1 MADVI
6 TVEIQDISANTP
18 GSSVPP
24 PPAPLSPAL
33 RSSRRGSLD
42 PTEALKLDVVSYRQQ
57 IEAMRTEIEHLH
69 AVVAATASPDK
80 LSYKTVDAMIKQVYT
95 DSEMTQSTALDIL
108 ASYLKGQKI
117 LYTEAKTLV
126 EQRLHTLMLPAILV
140 SAVCTVLALQLKDYV
155 YGAIIVASLNGFNS
169 FVLAL
174 ISYLKLDAKA
184 EAHKTSAYKYD
195 KLQAFCEFKSGSI
208 LFVDD
213 PTNNVASIIK
223 EIETNVKE
231 IKETNQF
238 VLPEAVR
245 YNYEKLYNTNIFSNV
260 KCIQNEEMILTNK
273 LKGVINALISLHA
286 TGAASEDILQKE
298 TEQNEL
304 IDQII
309 QKRDKYMAI
318 DGVFNTEIH
327 NQIVTSKN
335 RWCGCCIGWLKT

>member
-1 MADVI
+1 
-6 TVEIQDISANTP
+6 
-18 GSSVPP
+18 
-24 PPAPLSPAL
+24 
-33 RSSRRGSLD
+33 
-42 PTEALKLDVVSYRQQ
+42 
-57 IEAMRTEIEHLH
+57 
-69 AVVAATASPDK
+69 
-80 LSYKTVDAMIKQVYT
+80 MIKQVYT

-108 ASYLKGQKI
+108 ATYLKGQKI

-140 SAVCTVLALQLKDYV
+140 SAVCTVLALQLQEYV

-169 FVLAL
+169 FILAL

-213 PTNNVASIIK
+213 PTNNVAAIIK
-223 EIETNVKE
+223 EIETHVKE

-238 VLPEAVR
+238 VLPEAIR

-260 KCIQNEEMILTNK
+260 KSIQNEEMILTNK
-273 LKGVINALISLHA
+273 LKGIINALVSLHA
-286 TGAASEDILQKE
+286 TGASQEDIQAKE

-309 QKRDKYMAI
+309 KKRDKYMDI
-318 DGVFNTEIH
+318 DGKFNTEIEE
-327 NQIVTSKN
+327 QIAISKG
-335 RWCGCCIGWLKT
+335 RWLGCCTGWLKT

>member
-6 TVEIQDISANTP
+6 TVEVQDLS
-18 GSSVPP
+18 GSPDT
-24 PPAPLSPAL
+24 SP
-33 RSSRRGSLD
+33 SRRVSVD
-42 PTEALKLDVVSYRQQ
+42 ETTALKLQ
-57 IEAMRTEIEHLH
+57 IEALH
-69 AVVAATASPDK
+69 HAAAAPEK
-80 LSYKTVDAMIKQVYT
+80 LSFKTVDSMIKQVYT

-108 ASYLKGQKI
+108 ATYLKGQKI

-140 SAVCTVLALQLKDYV
+140 SAVCTVLALQLQDYV

-169 FVLAL
+169 FILAL

-213 PTNNVASIIK
+213 PTNNVAAIIK
-223 EIETNVKE
+223 EIETHVKE

-273 LKGVINALISLHA
+273 LKGIINALVTLNA
-286 TGAASEDILQKE
+286 TGAPQEDILEKE

-309 QKRDKYMAI
+309 RKRDKYMAI
-318 DGVFNTEIH
+318 DGWFNTEIEE
-327 NQIVTSKN
+327 QIAISKR
-335 RWCGCCIGWLKT
+335 RWTCMGWLKT

>member
-1 MADVI
+1 MADSI
-6 TVEIQDISANTP
+6 TVEVQDLS
-18 GSSVPP
+18 GSTA
-24 PPAPLSPAL
+24 APTQPST
-33 RSSRRGSLD
+33 SHGSRRGSLD
-42 PTEALKLDVVSYRQQ
+42 PTEALKQQVIAYRQRM
-57 IEAMRTEIEHLH
+57 EAMAEEMESLH
-69 AVVAATASPDK
+69 HAAAAATGPPDK
-80 LSYKTVDAMIKQVYT
+80 LSFKTVDSMIKQVYT
-95 DSEMTQSTALDIL
+95 DAEMTQSTALDIL
-108 ASYLKGQKI
+108 AVYLKGQKI

-140 SAVCTVLALQLKDYV
+140 SAVCTVLALQLKDYL
-155 YGAIIVASLNGFNS
+155 YGGIIVASLNGFNS
-169 FVLAL
+169 FILAL

-195 KLQAFCEFKSGSI
+195 KLQAYCEFKSGSI

-213 PTNNVASIIK
+213 ATNNVAAIIK

-273 LKGVINALISLHA
+273 LKGVINALVTLNAS
-286 TGAASEDILQKE
+286 GAPQEDILEKE
-298 TEQNEL
+298 AEQNEL

-309 QKRDKYMAI
+309 KKRDKYMAI
-318 DGVFNTEIH
+318 DTQFTTEIED
-327 NQIVTSKN
+327 QIAISKG